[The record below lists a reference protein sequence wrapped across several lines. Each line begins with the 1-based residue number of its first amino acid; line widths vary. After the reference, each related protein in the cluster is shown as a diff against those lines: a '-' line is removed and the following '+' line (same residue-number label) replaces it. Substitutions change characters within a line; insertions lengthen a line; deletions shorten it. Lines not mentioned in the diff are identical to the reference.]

1 MAALTV
7 IRKRSETRWPTA
19 ATLLLAGFAAGCA
32 GSDPVASVLAQPGKY
47 EYYPCPQLIEE
58 WRRTSIRER
67 ELKGLMD
74 KAARDTGGAL
84 VSALAYQSDY
94 LTVRGELRML
104 ETEAQRKKCEIPQ
117 WRSDRSW

>member
-1 MAALTV
+1 MLLFLAAL
-7 IRKRSETRWPTA
+7 
-19 ATLLLAGFAAGCA
+19 AAGCA
-32 GSDPVASVLAQPGKY
+32 GVDPVASVLAQPGKY
-47 EYYPCPQLIEE
+47 DYYPCPQLIEE
-58 WRRTSIRER
+58 LRRISIKER

-104 ETEAQRKKCEIPQ
+104 EMEAQRKKCEIPQ